1 MASERV
7 SGQQHRGVLLTRLI
21 IMTAAVRV
29 ISFLRNN
36 HRQWAAVEK
45 HSDLIRDLLRLP
57 NGVQISIGVMI
68 SITLM
73 RKSTPTTRSHCAL
86 W

>member
-1 MASERV
+1 
-7 SGQQHRGVLLTRLI
+7 
-21 IMTAAVRV
+21 MTAAARV
-29 ISFLRNN
+29 ISSLRNN

-57 NGVQISIGVMI
+57 NGIMI
-68 SITLM
+68 SIT
-73 RKSTPTTRSHCAL
+73 PTIRSHCAL

>member
-1 MASERV
+1 
-7 SGQQHRGVLLTRLI
+7 
-21 IMTAAVRV
+21 MTAAARV
-29 ISFLRNN
+29 ISSLRNN

-57 NGVQISIGVMI
+57 NGQIGIGGSIGIMR

-73 RKSTPTTRSHCAL
+73 RNSTPTARSLCAL

>member
-1 MASERV
+1 
-7 SGQQHRGVLLTRLI
+7 
-21 IMTAAVRV
+21 MTAAARV
-29 ISFLRNN
+29 ISSLRNN

-57 NGVQISIGVMI
+57 NGGSIGVMR

-73 RKSTPTTRSHCAL
+73 RNSTPTTRSHCAL

>member
-1 MASERV
+1 
-7 SGQQHRGVLLTRLI
+7 
-21 IMTAAVRV
+21 MTAAARV
-29 ISFLRNN
+29 ISSLRNN

-57 NGVQISIGVMI
+57 NGGSIGVMI

-73 RKSTPTTRSHCAL
+73 RNSTPTTRSHCAL